1 MTTPGPQSPLRW
13 PFKGRLQSGQE
24 DNLAS
29 SLVSNWVTGIVCV
42 GSLLALWYIKTQ
54 RQAETCVIRLH
65 HSRVSQM
72 WQSKDEKS
80 KTLIGRGRRKY
91 VFWQKR
97 FLRSLVY
104 LYSDY
109 CKRKCGPAYSG
120 MLFINVWHW
129 ESESDAAVLQ
139 GLSPARFSP
148 CFSHK
153 CACHKTTHRRG
164 HSSEA
169 RPRTGWAVTVGYNVS
184 LHCSEVIQAPCF
196 INWWL
201 NNSDSWPTNRRG
213 QGHVWLE
220 YWQLTLSENNIAL
233 KWMRLSTF

>member
-42 GSLLALWYIKTQ
+42 GSLLALRYIKTQ

-120 MLFINVWHW
+120 MLFINVWHCQSLMQPFSRACHRLGFHHVFLTNVHVTKPHTA
-129 ESESDAAVLQ
+129 EGTQVRLVQERD
-139 GLSPARFSP
+139 GLSQLVITSP
-148 CFSHK
+148 YIVLRWSKRH
-153 CACHKTTHRRG
+153 
-164 HSSEA
+164 
-169 RPRTGWAVTVGYNVS
+169 
-184 LHCSEVIQAPCF
+184 
-196 INWWL
+196 
-201 NNSDSWPTNRRG
+201 
-213 QGHVWLE
+213 
-220 YWQLTLSENNIAL
+220 AL
-233 KWMRLSTF
+233 LIDG